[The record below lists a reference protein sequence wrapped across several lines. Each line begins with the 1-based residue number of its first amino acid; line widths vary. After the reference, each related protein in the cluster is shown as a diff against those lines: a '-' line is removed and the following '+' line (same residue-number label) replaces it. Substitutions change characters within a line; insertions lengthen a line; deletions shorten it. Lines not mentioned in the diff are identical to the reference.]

1 MVEVDSIGGDFGA
14 LIGTIAKGLQASGLG
29 SGMRLKLLERKFV
42 LIVVEVFNLSFGN
55 TVKWYP
61 AIYFFLPPKL
71 WLNSFSKKHLQHFV
85 RSFFSISWFI
95 GYFFCGE
102 SDYLRSISSV
112 EIPQIWGLNHPVSIR
127 GWLGGG
133 CSYRFQRKIY
143 SQEMFIATGT
153 LWTWISL
160 DS

>member
-71 WLNSFSKKHLQHFV
+71 
-85 RSFFSISWFI
+85 
-95 GYFFCGE
+95 
-102 SDYLRSISSV
+102 
-112 EIPQIWGLNHPVSIR
+112 
-127 GWLGGG
+127 
-133 CSYRFQRKIY
+133 
-143 SQEMFIATGT
+143 
-153 LWTWISL
+153 
-160 DS
+160 

>member
-61 AIYFFLPPKL
+61 AIYFFCP
-71 WLNSFSKKHLQHFV
+71 LNCDWTVSQKNISNILSG
-85 RSFFSISWFI
+85 RFFSISWFI